1 MTDSEFSSSPRP
13 SHDLFHLPS
22 NYTFLKVL
30 GEGGFGTVLKCWKKD
45 TKETVA
51 VKIPKSSECLKREI
65 AMLKKFK
72 RLKLDQHNIIKFLC
86 CFNTSHGRALV
97 FEIMDISMYDYMLK
111 TNCAPMRLS
120 DVSTIIQQLANA
132 LKALKGIGVI
142 HTDFKLDNIM
152 LVDHQT
158 RPFQV
163 KLIDF
168 GLAIQR
174 SKAKQGKMLQNRYF
188 RAPEI
193 ILGLPFSEAID
204 MWSLGIMTA
213 FFVHGQLLFP
223 GRTEYDVLQYIKRIL
238 GQPADHLLNNGHK
251 TKCYF
256 TKTESNSW
264 RLKTQEEY
272 YGPDNSGSPLNLLC
286 HSLDDLKHLR
296 LEPKNSAEAVER
308 AQYIDLLKAMLKLD
322 GTERISPTEVLT
334 HPFIASG
341 QDSSYSRTPMENPRH
356 RTTSINPDRH
366 RPVLSPQVLP
376 SGVILVRPA
385 AAKNALQT
393 EDESVS
399 LQAEP
404 KKTSSVD
411 NDETSL
417 KGDTLTQN
425 KTKKKKNC
433 VRRFFSW
440 VRKSFYRSINVT
452 IKRI

>member
-1 MTDSEFSSSPRP
+1 MTDSELNSSPCP
-13 SHDLFHLPS
+13 SYDAFHLPS
-22 NYTFLKVL
+22 KYTFLKVL
-30 GEGGFGTVLKCWKKD
+30 GEGSFGTVLKCWKKD

-51 VKIPKSSECLKREI
+51 VKIPKSSECLNSEI

-72 RLKLDQHNIIKFLC
+72 RLKLEQHNIIKFLC

-97 FEIMDISMYDYMLK
+97 FEMLDMSMRDYMVK

-120 DVSTIIQQLANA
+120 DVSTIIQQLAKA

-142 HTDFKLDNIM
+142 HTDLKFDNIM
-152 LVDHQT
+152 LVDHRT

-168 GLAIQR
+168 GLAIKC
-174 SKAKQGKMLQNRYF
+174 SKAKQGKMLQNHYF

-204 MWSLGIMTA
+204 MWSLGIMMA
-213 FFVHGQLLFP
+213 CFVHGQLLFL
-223 GRTEYDVLQYIKRIL
+223 GRTEYELLQYINRIL
-238 GQPADHLLNNGHK
+238 GQPADYLLNNGHK

-256 TKTESNSW
+256 TRTESNSW

-272 YGPDNSGSPLNLLC
+272 EPNNSRSPLSLLC
-286 HSLDDLKHLR
+286 NALDDLKHLH
-296 LEPKNSAEAVER
+296 LDPNNSAEAVKR
-308 AQYIDLLKAMLKLD
+308 GQYIDLLKAMLKLD

-341 QDSSYSRTPMENPRH
+341 HHSSYSRTPIEKPRH

-366 RPVLSPQVLP
+366 HPALSPQVHP

-385 AAKNALQT
+385 AAKNVLQT
-393 EDESVS
+393 EDEDSSIS
-399 LQAEP
+399 LEAEP
-404 KKTSSVD
+404 
-411 NDETSL
+411 
-417 KGDTLTQN
+417 
-425 KTKKKKNC
+425 KKKNC

-440 VRKSFYRSINVT
+440 MRKTFCCSIT